1 MYAKT
6 GKGKL
11 PTWQKDENQ
20 NNPSLYLPSDGLV
33 DAVNIALT
41 LGQPLMLTGEPGT
54 GKTQL
59 AFHIAHF
66 FGLGKPLRFNSQ
78 TTSTATDL
86 FYTYDA
92 LGHFQYNQNSDVILN
107 DAALE
112 QKFIRYNALGA
123 AIIANEQKVVLIDE
137 IDKAPRDLPNNV
149 LAAIEDLEFSVP
161 QINQVY
167 KADKTKR
174 PIIIITSNSEKNL
187 PDAFLR
193 RVVYFHI
200 DFPDTD
206 ILLNILALKSL
217 NFDDLKGKSDSEI
230 DKIKANE
237 QTKLEPLV
245 AHFESIRNGLK
256 LKKQPATAELIFW
269 MQFLKK
275 SNFEV
280 SKLADVN
287 SLSDKEKSIL
297 LTSYS
302 VLAKNKDDLELLK
315 GNLGSGNS
323 RRKRRR

>member
-6 GKGKL
+6 GTGKL
-11 PTWQKDENQ
+11 QSWQDNENL

-33 DAVNIALT
+33 DAVNVALT

-78 TTSTATDL
+78 TTSTANDL

-92 LGHFQYNQNSDVILN
+92 LGHFQFNQNSDVALNN
-107 DAALE
+107 DAIE
-112 QKFIRYNALGA
+112 QMFIRYNALGA
-123 AIIANEQKVVLIDE
+123 AIIANERKVVLIDE

-149 LAAIEDLEFSVP
+149 LAAIEDLEFTIP
-161 QINQVY
+161 QINKNY
-167 KADKTKR
+167 KANKDKR

-193 RVVYFHI
+193 RVIYFHI
-200 DFPDTD
+200 DFPGTET
-206 ILLNILALKSL
+206 LLSILALKSL
-217 NFDDLKGKSDSEI
+217 NATIFNEKSAAEIEKLK
-230 DKIKANE
+230 AVE
-237 QTKLEPLV
+237 QQKLEPLV

-275 SNFEV
+275 SNFDV
-280 SKLADVN
+280 SKLADVKG
-287 SLSDKEKSIL
+287 LSDKEKAIL

-315 GNLGSGNS
+315 GNLGSG
-323 RRKRRR
+323 RKRRRR